1 MKQVTFVVMA
11 VLALAACA
19 TKPVRPSEALQVPQD
34 RLIAY
39 QSPITGG
46 GEITVVRDKG
56 MTGGGCYAGIF
67 VGGELA
73 AKVGTGEKASFQLPA
88 GRAVVSAKAV
98 GAGLCGIGAQ
108 DRGER
113 STEIHVESGQHRIY
127 RLALSSAGEVS
138 INPIN

>member
-1 MKQVTFVVMA
+1 MKRTTIVA
-11 VLALAACA
+11 AAALALAACA
-19 TKPVRPSEALQVPQD
+19 TKPVRPSEALQVPQV

-39 QSPITGG
+39 QAPVAGG
-46 GEITVVRDKG
+46 GEITLVRDKG
-56 MTGGGCYAGIF
+56 LTGGGCYAGIF
-67 VGGELA
+67 IGGELA

-113 STEIHVESGQHRIY
+113 STEIHVDSGQHRIY

-138 INPIN
+138 MNPIN